1 MPVLPMISAPVT
13 VRVPLD
19 SSTFPEAALPIVSVE
34 HNAGATDETVA
45 VPPLTM
51 NALSP
56 KPGPGEGFQFA
67 AALQLPEGTFHE

>member
-1 MPVLPMISAPVT
+1 MT

-19 SSTFPEAALPIVSVE
+19 GSSTFPEAVLPIVSVE

-56 KPGPGEGFQFA
+56 KPGGPDGFQFPA
-67 AALQLPEGTFHE
+67 VDQVPEGTFHE